1 MKSLTVKEMTQ
12 LGLLMAM
19 VLVMAWV
26 PYLGYISIG
35 PISVTLIHIPVLI
48 AGLLFGVKGG
58 ALTGLTFGIS
68 SMMIAMIRPAAVTD
82 ILFVHP
88 LVSVLPRILFGVIA
102 GLGKPLL
109 KGNPKKSIQ
118 ILWCIGA
125 TLIHT
130 VMVMSALYLVH
141 FSKLSEL
148 GLVTSGMGITA
159 FVFGFIGV
167 ALIEGIVGG
176 VIASMAYGLLKK
188 QVR

>member
-1 MKSLTVKEMTQ
+1 MKSLTVKEINQ

-48 AGLLFGVKGG
+48 AGLLFGIKGG
-58 ALTGLTFGIS
+58 ALTGFTFGIS

-82 ILFVHP
+82 VLFVHP
-88 LVSVLPRILFGVIA
+88 LVSVLPRVLFGLIA
-102 GLGKPLL
+102 GLGKSLL
-109 KGNPKKSIQ
+109 EGTTKKGIP

-130 VMVMSALYLVH
+130 VVVMSALYLVH
-141 FSKLSEL
+141 FTKLSEL
-148 GLVTSGMGITA
+148 GLVTSGMGIVA

-167 ALIEGIVGG
+167 SFVEGIVGG
-176 VIASMAYGLLKK
+176 VIASMVCGVLKK
-188 QVR
+188 QIR